1 MQNGQIEF
9 AKRCI
14 GSKEEIRA
22 IVWQYSIAQVHGR
35 TSWRESNAILL
46 NFSNTPPRSKT
57 Q

>member
-1 MQNGQIEF
+1 MQNGQIDF

-35 TSWRESNAILL
+35 TSWRESNAVLL